1 VHYSVLVVIDWPGT
15 VIAINVGGALM
26 SQPSFNYSNQG
37 RIVNLIHFVGVNLL
51 EPVNHAP
58 GRYGS
63 KGAAVKNATISP
75 VIDCAGIVGFVVEYM
90 PNYFEAYFIGE
101 LIGTFSSKVEAAA
114 ELLLH
119 ARRGRFAQ

>member
-1 VHYSVLVVIDWPGT
+1 
-15 VIAINVGGALM
+15 M
-26 SQPSFNYSNQG
+26 
-37 RIVNLIHFVGVNLL
+37 
-51 EPVNHAP
+51 
-58 GRYGS
+58 
-63 KGAAVKNATISP
+63 KNATISP
-75 VIDCAGIVGFVVEYM
+75 VIDCAEIVGFVVEYM